1 MFVKPKKFR
10 WRKLLSF
17 ATDIINKTPSRHDN
31 LLTKIIKSLAI
42 VDSFNT
48 QMTKGGKS
56 TALSSFFGDLDL
68 EEMTNDQFVNMFYST
83 GLRDSFNI
91 TKIEI
96 GDYVEIVKA
105 HRPDIGTLYFV
116 EWHWGSKPEPSPDF
130 HYTKGFDFEKALS
143 VLWENFH
150 GRIHLG
156 ITEDRHGNLKS
167 TYSEV
172 PEPKE
177 YLFGKTRAL
186 LEEFKEQ
193 HLLYVRDHVP
203 RTYLFCGKQGIGK
216 TSFCLRLASLT
227 GGRTLRID
235 ACGLTTVGVSDLD
248 FIVNGLCPNFLIVDD
263 IDRAPDL
270 TKSLP
275 TLFSILSDFK
285 RKHPNVTV
293 AMTINDITQL
303 DVALI
308 RPERIDEIIELEPPD
323 EVERID
329 ILCGYM
335 DAFKVTGDIDVKKL
349 AVATDGLT
357 AAYLQEIALQLR
369 YRPQE
374 KVLKLVAR
382 MNELAKA
389 KEDKAKNLERITSGI
404 THGTMPATM
413 PATPVS

>member
-1 MFVKPKKFR
+1 MSFAKPKKLR
-10 WRKLLSF
+10 WRRLLSF
-17 ATDIINKTPSRHDN
+17 ATDIINKTPHRSDGM
-31 LLTKIIKSLAI
+31 LTKVIKTLAVI
-42 VDSFNT
+42 DSFNT

-56 TALSSFFGDLDL
+56 SAISSFFGDLDL
-68 EEMTNDQFVNMFYST
+68 VEVTNDQFVNLFYST
-83 GLRDSFNI
+83 GLRDSFTI
-91 TKIEI
+91 TRIEV
-96 GDYVEIVKA
+96 GDYCEIVKA
-105 HRPDIGTLYFV
+105 TRADIGTLYFV
-116 EWHWGSKPEPSPDF
+116 EWHWGRRPEPSADF
-130 HYTKGFDFEKALS
+130 YHTPGFNFEKALA

-156 ITEDRHGNLKS
+156 ITQGREGELKS
-167 TYSEV
+167 TYSEI

-177 YLFGKTRAL
+177 YLFGKTREML
-186 LEEFKEQ
+186 QEFKEQ

-216 TSFCLRLASLT
+216 TSFCLRLAALT

-235 ACGLTTVGVSDLD
+235 ACGMTEVGVRDLD

-293 AMTINDITQL
+293 AMTINDINQL

-323 EVERID
+323 GEDRTD
-329 ILCGYM
+329 ILKGYLE
-335 DAFKVTGDIDVKKL
+335 AFGVTGEVDIAKL
-349 AVATDGLT
+349 SEATEGLT

-374 KVLKLVAR
+374 KVLKLVTR
-382 MNELAKA
+382 MNELTKAKA
-389 KEDKAKNLERITSGI
+389 VEKESKPGDIWHRASTKA
-404 THGTMPATM
+404 
-413 PATPVS
+413 